1 MKKISANSQL
11 ISKLNN
17 LSNDIKEK
25 RNLNFFQVND
35 QYLYTNQRTQKLL
48 EQRKGNQK
56 QYDFPI
62 NNEFK
67 EISIPNQNIY
77 KNSNKIHNEN
87 EQVNI
92 NINKNKAHIDKKI
105 EDLKNNK
112 INWEDKNKDKNKKQN
127 KGR

>member
-67 EISIPNQNIY
+67 
-77 KNSNKIHNEN
+77 
-87 EQVNI
+87 
-92 NINKNKAHIDKKI
+92 
-105 EDLKNNK
+105 
-112 INWEDKNKDKNKKQN
+112 
-127 KGR
+127 